1 VRLPEPSSVRVLLLD
16 AGGVLVKPSFARVAE
31 ALASCGVAVEAGRLA
46 AAEPRAKRELDRD
59 PAGASGSDASRGW
72 LYFNLVLA
80 HAGVARSAATD
91 EALEEVK
98 RGHDRHNL
106 WEDVPDGVVASLARF
121 RARGLR
127 LAVVSNANGTVRAL
141 FDRLELAV
149 FFDAILDSAVE
160 GVEKPDPGLFR
171 LALARLGAT
180 PGEAVHVGD
189 LYGVDVV
196 GARAAGVRPV
206 LLDEAGLYEDA
217 DCPRVRS
224 LVDLADHLDPRAAL
238 PVSAKLHP
246 AR

>member
-1 VRLPEPSSVRVLLLD
+1 VRLPEPSSVRALLLD

-31 ALASCGVAVEAGRLA
+31 ALASRGIAVGAGRLA
-46 AAEPRAKRELDRD
+46 AAEPRAKYELDRD
-59 PAGASGSDASRGW
+59 PAGAAGSDSSRGW

-91 EALEEVK
+91 EALEEIK

-106 WEDVPDGVVASLARF
+106 WEDVPDGVADSLARF

-127 LAVVSNANGTVRAL
+127 LAVVSNANGTVQAL
-141 FDRLELAV
+141 LDRLGLAA
-149 FFDAILDSAVE
+149 FFEAVLDSAVE

-171 LALARLGAT
+171 LALERLGAT
-180 PGEAVHVGD
+180 TGEAVHVGD

-224 LVDLADHLDPRAAL
+224 LVDLADHLDPRAAF